1 MIPFRRGKSILLNL
15 SASLENL
22 CSSYWILASWE
33 KYKAGRE
40 KSVFFKGDNPLLPWF
55 TLQNKSQKRSETTG
69 ILDGSRTSMRFHFV
83 NMERFPSFEVLYIYQ
98 LFPSKKKQK
107 VVATTIAFTLNL
119 GVLQMEESIVHLEIQ
134 TRKMLQFQLV
144 RMCTG
149 VNLIVVFVIYNID
162 LTYFHRVK
170 AVTICYTSRYITM
183 NNVLTILRPG
193 GINSRHVGQIKR
205 NSEGAE
211 GGLSTC

>member
-1 MIPFRRGKSILLNL
+1 MLKAENISKPFWYNPSKAHKNNNQSFLQKGALLSCTNLKLNEVESLIIIIPFRCGKSILLNL

-40 KSVFFKGDNPLLPWF
+40 QSVFFQRDNALLPWF

-69 ILDGSRTSMRFHFV
+69 ILEGSRTSMGFHFV

-107 VVATTIAFTLNL
+107 VVATTIAFMLNL
-119 GVLQMEESIVHLEIQ
+119 GILQMEESIVHLEIQ
-134 TRKMLQFQLV
+134 TRKCCNF
-144 RMCTG
+144 
-149 VNLIVVFVIYNID
+149 N
-162 LTYFHRVK
+162 
-170 AVTICYTSRYITM
+170 
-183 NNVLTILRPG
+183 
-193 GINSRHVGQIKR
+193 
-205 NSEGAE
+205 
-211 GGLSTC
+211 